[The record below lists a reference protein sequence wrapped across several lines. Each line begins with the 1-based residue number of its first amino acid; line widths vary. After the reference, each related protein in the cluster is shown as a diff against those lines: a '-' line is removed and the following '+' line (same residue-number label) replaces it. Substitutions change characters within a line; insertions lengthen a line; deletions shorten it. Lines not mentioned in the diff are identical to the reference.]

1 MDKSVCFNID
11 EADEVSQDR
20 TFTVVWCACVFLVNV
35 DHLSQSFGKELDDA
49 SPGSAAVLH
58 KHQGN
63 MYSLQLL

>member
-1 MDKSVCFNID
+1 MHVSFLSID
-11 EADEVSQDR
+11 
-20 TFTVVWCACVFLVNV
+20 V
-35 DHLSQSFGKELDDA
+35 DYLSQSFGKELDDA